1 MKLWMKYG
9 VFAGV
14 LLCLPMFGPLLL
26 FGPKPEW
33 MEIGE
38 IVGYAS
44 MVLCLT
50 ATYFAM
56 RRQQS
61 LHGPLTYGQALGTG
75 VGVSAVAG
83 CVFGVATWI
92 CFVAAGDQMPEA
104 LMQFYAQQ
112 INAAELSA
120 EARQKQLDA
129 LEAMRPMLYNRP
141 LQAAVMAATVFVIGV
156 VVSLISA
163 WMVVRGRGVRRV
175 GQS

>member
-9 VFAGV
+9 VIAGV

-33 MEIGE
+33 MKVGE

-44 MVLCLT
+44 MFLCLT
-50 ATYFAM
+50 VTYFAM
-56 RRQQS
+56 RRQQL
-61 LHGPLTYGQALGTG
+61 LHGPLSYAQALGTG

-83 CVFGVATWI
+83 CVFGIATWI

-104 LMQFYAQQ
+104 LMQFYTQQ
-112 INAAELSA
+112 IKAADLSA
-120 EARQKQLDA
+120 EVRQKQLEA

-163 WMVVRGRGVRRV
+163 WLLVRGRGVGRV
-175 GQS
+175 VRS